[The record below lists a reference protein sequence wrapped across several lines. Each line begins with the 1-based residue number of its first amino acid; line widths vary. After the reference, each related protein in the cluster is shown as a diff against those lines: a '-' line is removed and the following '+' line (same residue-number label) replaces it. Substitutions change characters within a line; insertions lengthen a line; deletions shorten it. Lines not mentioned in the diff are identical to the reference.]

1 MLAVRTTGPCLELP
15 VVDRG
20 LGVLSTR
27 AITVMLDAANARFDE
42 SESES
47 EYLDPR
53 MSREPRASRVFTNTH
68 PVPPHQH
75 PNIHGPHAQPDTHAH
90 RFDEN
95 LRRLLAL
102 QRAFEAFAAA
112 PGAGGDATLDDA
124 DT

>member
-15 VVDRG
+15 VVSRG
-20 LGVLSTR
+20 LGVLSTP
-27 AITVMLDAANARFDE
+27 AITVMVDAANARFD
-42 SESES
+42 
-47 EYLDPR
+47 D
-53 MSREPRASRVFTNTH
+53 
-68 PVPPHQH
+68 
-75 PNIHGPHAQPDTHAH
+75 
-90 RFDEN
+90 N